1 MLRIRSGCREL
12 ESFLEQPEAHVV
24 RQRDVCSR
32 KKACQD
38 RASRDHGRALLHLVI
53 ENDPEISASLPLW
66 PFDGT
71 GRDRRRGFAGPGES
85 VVENLTFAGALR
97 LGEETMAVLGGG
109 AKAHGE
115 RRRAFARVR
124 CALLIRLVY
133 AVCFSLQDTGVSG
146 AGKKPRQEVRCRDG
160 HSDVFGMQLR
170 EGRERRRTLIVSR
183 PEYAGA
189 FEKLVLGWPHGML
202 EFVC

>member
-1 MLRIRSGCREL
+1 M
-12 ESFLEQPEAHVV
+12 
-24 RQRDVCSR
+24 
-32 KKACQD
+32 
-38 RASRDHGRALLHLVI
+38 
-53 ENDPEISASLPLW
+53 
-66 PFDGT
+66 
-71 GRDRRRGFAGPGES
+71 
-85 VVENLTFAGALR
+85 VENLTFAGALR
-97 LGEETMAVLGGG
+97 IGQEPMAVLGGG

-183 PEYAGA
+183 PECASA
-189 FEKLVLGWPHGML
+189 LEKFVLKWPCGTLKSVCLFWSLVFRPLFAIRLGKPNSNAHLRTLLHTRSEWHAIRRPEG
-202 EFVC
+202 CQCG